1 MVTPLIQF
9 AIDFDKGKVSAFDF
23 SDQYL
28 DMWDSWKIGD
38 EEIGRNDKDTWE
50 QAAKIRTACDDYY
63 PGDDYEINEAEFRAL
78 VRGYLAEIEL

>member
-28 DMWDSWKIGD
+28 DMWNSGDKTIGKH
-38 EEIGRNDKDTWE
+38 DKETGLV
-50 QAAKIRTACDDYY
+50 AAKIRSACDDYY
-63 PGDDYEINEAEFRAL
+63 PGDNYMIDENQFREEVRQYLSEINH
-78 VRGYLAEIEL
+78 

>member
-1 MVTPLIQF
+1 MVITPLIQF

-28 DMWDSWKIGD
+28 DMWDS
-38 EEIGRNDKDTWE
+38 NDRELGQNDQDTWE

-63 PGDDYEINEAEFRAL
+63 PGDDYEINEAEFRQL
-78 VRGYLAEIEL
+78 VRGYLAEINH